1 MDFNITAQEEALLLR
16 IREDLH
22 AGSTPRED
30 DLAAELGD
38 EVRGRVRSL
47 GARGWLVVRP
57 APDGTVYV
65 EGLSSLA
72 ESALSN
78 RRDVGDQ

>member
-1 MDFNITAQEEALLLR
+1 M
-16 IREDLH
+16 
-22 AGSTPRED
+22 
-30 DLAAELGD
+30 
-38 EVRGRVRSL
+38 RSL
-47 GARGWLVVRP
+47 GERGWLVVRP
-57 APDGTVYV
+57 APDGTFYV